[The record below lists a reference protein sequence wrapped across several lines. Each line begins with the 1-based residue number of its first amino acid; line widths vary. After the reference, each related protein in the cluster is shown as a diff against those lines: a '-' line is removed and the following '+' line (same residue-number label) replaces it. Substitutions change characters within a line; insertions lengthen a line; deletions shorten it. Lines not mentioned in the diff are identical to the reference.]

1 MKRSVYIIEDDM
13 FYATILNEEL
23 KRAGVEKTKIFYTAK
38 DFLKVIDE
46 KPDIVLLDH
55 QLGSEN
61 GVDLLRKI
69 KTTYPEIEVIFLS
82 GQEELGVAVKALKY
96 GAFDYVE
103 KNSSAF
109 ARVKRLLNRIDH
121 LKRLISEN
129 AQVRRA
135 KRLAFSAIAVFFGVL
150 IVLNTI
156 YPKAFTGL

>member
-61 GVDLLRKI
+61 GVD
-69 KTTYPEIEVIFLS
+69 
-82 GQEELGVAVKALKY
+82 
-96 GAFDYVE
+96 
-103 KNSSAF
+103 
-109 ARVKRLLNRIDH
+109 
-121 LKRLISEN
+121 
-129 AQVRRA
+129 
-135 KRLAFSAIAVFFGVL
+135 
-150 IVLNTI
+150 
-156 YPKAFTGL
+156 